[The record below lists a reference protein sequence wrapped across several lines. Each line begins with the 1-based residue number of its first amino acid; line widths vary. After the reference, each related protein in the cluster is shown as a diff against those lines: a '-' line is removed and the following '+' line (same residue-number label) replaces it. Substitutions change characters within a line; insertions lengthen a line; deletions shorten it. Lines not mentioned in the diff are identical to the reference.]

1 MPFTTVFLV
10 PSGLKRSCRTLR
22 RDRTAVIEPHRTFS
36 GWLGVFLDTLGEN
49 NGDWAEV
56 TAIVED
62 AYRCVAP
69 KQLIAELDKR

>member
-1 MPFTTVFLV
+1 
-10 PSGLKRSCRTLR
+10 
-22 RDRTAVIEPHRTFS
+22 
-36 GWLGVFLDTLGEN
+36 VFLDTLGEN

-69 KQLIAELDKR
+69 NQLIAELDKR